1 MPVTTTNPTS
11 AAATAQPPAPRR
23 RRRPRW
29 KGATPYLLVLPAILL
44 ELLIHII
51 PMLVGIWMSFI
62 NLTQFFIAN
71 WSEAPFAG
79 LGNYKIAID
88 FATPIG
94 RALLHS
100 FTVSILYTLI
110 VVGLA
115 WLFGMSA
122 AAVLQSSFRGRGT
135 LRTLF
140 LVPYSLPIYAG
151 VITWSFMLQR
161 DNGLVNHVLG
171 SNLHLLDNPP
181 FWLIGNNAFF
191 SMAVV
196 ALWRSWPFAFLMIM
210 AGMQSIPEEVYQ
222 AAAVDGAGVWQQL
235 RHITLGML
243 RPVNVVLILMLFLWT
258 FNDFNT
264 PFVLFGATP
273 PPSADLISI
282 HIYDNSFINWNFGLG
297 AAMSVLLLLFLL
309 VVTGA
314 YLLVTNRRSRRA

>member
-1 MPVTTTNPTS
+1 VPVTTTNPTS
-11 AAATAQPPAPRR
+11 AAVVAAPSR
-23 RRRPRW
+23 RRRPPW
-29 KGATPYLLVLPAILL
+29 KGATPYLLVLPAVVL

-62 NLTQFFIAN
+62 QLTQFFIAN
-71 WSEAPFAG
+71 WSQAPFVG
-79 LGNYKIAID
+79 LGNYKVALN
-88 FATPIG
+88 FSSSIG
-94 RALLHS
+94 QALLHS

-122 AAVLQSSFRGRGT
+122 ATVLQSSFRGRGG

-161 DNGLVNHVLG
+161 DNGLVNHVLVN
-171 SNLHLLDNPP
+171 NLHILGNSP

-191 SMAVV
+191 SMAIV

-210 AGMQSIPEEVYQ
+210 AGMQSIPDEVYQ
-222 AAAVDGAGVWQQL
+222 AAAVDGASVWQQL

-309 VVTGA
+309 VVTGL
-314 YLLVTNRRSRRA
+314 YLLITNRRSRRA